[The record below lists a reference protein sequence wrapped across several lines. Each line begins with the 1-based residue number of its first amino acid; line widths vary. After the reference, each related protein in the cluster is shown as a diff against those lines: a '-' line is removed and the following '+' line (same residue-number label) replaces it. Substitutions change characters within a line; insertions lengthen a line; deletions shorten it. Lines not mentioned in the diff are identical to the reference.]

1 MRRVLLLVA
10 LSAIVIGS
18 PTACAGDPAAPPTPT
33 SAALD
38 ETPQVCAEAQAA
50 AAEGATEALARID
63 AILTTAARGDGV
75 AVLQVG
81 LLQDLDAWKTTLY
94 GLRDR
99 EIRSEV
105 DAVLKDTISYLDEV
119 AGARVLDPAD
129 IRAGFTGLRDDL
141 AEACR

>member
-1 MRRVLLLVA
+1 
-10 LSAIVIGS
+10 
-18 PTACAGDPAAPPTPT
+18 
-33 SAALD
+33 
-38 ETPQVCAEAQAA
+38 VCAEAQAA